1 MGDPDAADLVT
12 LVRRAVAK
20 GKGAF
25 YRDCS
30 SHSQYTTLF
39 FERRAREISEYT
51 TLLFFSGG

>member
-20 GKGAF
+20 GMDAF
-25 YRDCS
+25 RGDRPS
-30 SHSQYTTLF
+30 PSQYTTLF
-39 FERRAREISEYT
+39 FNRRAREISEYT